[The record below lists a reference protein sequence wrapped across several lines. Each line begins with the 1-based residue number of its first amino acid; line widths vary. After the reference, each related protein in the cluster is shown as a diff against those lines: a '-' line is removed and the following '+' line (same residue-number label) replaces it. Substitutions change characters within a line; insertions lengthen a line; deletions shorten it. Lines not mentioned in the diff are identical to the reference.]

1 MVHNCQ
7 GRTTLY
13 FSDTAIWL
21 EWAMAEHQIALI
33 YGATDTDQVDEQLV
47 TIWQQLEADPKIL
60 SKAGIDPATIKGEE
74 NPFAAGRTGEG
85 SAILT
90 GIAIAAG
97 GRIAGEILVR
107 LWDDVI
113 WPRLRTRIPG
123 VSLDPPPK

>member
-1 MVHNCQ
+1 
-7 GRTTLY
+7 
-13 FSDTAIWL
+13 
-21 EWAMAEHQIALI
+21 MAKHEIAHI
-33 YGATDTDQVDEQLV
+33 YGATDTAQVDEQLS
-47 TIWQQLEADPKIL
+47 TIWDLLEANPKIL
-60 SKAGIDPATIKGEE
+60 SDAGIDPATIKDEQ
-74 NPFAAGRTGEG
+74 NPFSANRTKEG
-85 SAILT
+85 SAILA

>member
-1 MVHNCQ
+1 
-7 GRTTLY
+7 
-13 FSDTAIWL
+13 
-21 EWAMAEHQIALI
+21 MAEHEIALI
-33 YGATDTDQVDEQLV
+33 YGATGTDQVDEQLV

-60 SKAGIDPATIKGEE
+60 SKAGIDPATITDEQ
-74 NPFAAGRTGEG
+74 NPFSANRTGEG

-113 WPRLRTRIPG
+113 WPRLKTRIPG
-123 VSLDPPPK
+123 VSLDPPAT